1 MFGALDISTS
11 ALEAQRVRLNTISAN
26 MSNQFTVF
34 DADGNHA
41 PYRRRIPV
49 FAAGDPS
56 TGNAM
61 GVHVRQIMEDPA
73 PFRKVHVGI
82 GHPLA
87 DDQGYMSL
95 PNINPMVEMANAL
108 EASRAY
114 EANITVAETTKSM
127 MQAAVSLLA

>member
-11 ALEAQRVRLNTISAN
+11 ALEAQRVRMDAISGN
-26 MSNQFTVF
+26 MANQFTVF
-34 DADGNHA
+34 DEDGNHA

-49 FAAGDPS
+49 FAPGDPAN
-56 TGNAM
+56 GNAQ
-61 GVHVRQIMEDPA
+61 GVHVRQIMLDPA
-73 PFRKVHVGI
+73 PFKKVFVGE

-87 DDQGYMSL
+87 DGEGYMDT
-95 PNINPMVEMANAL
+95 PNINPMIEMANAL

-114 EANITVAETTKSM
+114 EANITVAETTKTM